1 MWDLDL
7 PTEAEFIQH
16 LNTLT
21 YEDWKPLLEI
31 IEELERSRNF
41 GEQVNPP
48 PENGVYQFPYAVYS
62 PVVLRFIKI
71 AYHIPIVI
79 KFDWGGWRNEFH
91 QLMSNISMHVDSLD
105 ILTKCKLITVI
116 LRQDRFV
123 EGTLLHYFKNGV
135 LLTILQSLKRDI
147 EARYSAH
154 S

>member
-7 PTEAEFIQH
+7 PTETEFIQH

-31 IEELERSRNF
+31 IEELERSRKF
-41 GEQVNPP
+41 GEQINPP
-48 PENGVYQFPYAVYS
+48 PENGVYQFPYALYS
-62 PVVLRFIKI
+62 PVVHRFLKI
-71 AYHIPIVI
+71 AYRIPIVI
-79 KFDWGGWRNEFH
+79 NFDWGSWKKEFH
-91 QLMSNISMHVDSLD
+91 QLMSNISTHVDSLD

-116 LRQDRFV
+116 LRQDRFM
-123 EGTLLHYFKNGV
+123 EGTLLHYFENGA